1 MVHRSLWAI
10 GFAAL
15 ALATACAQ
23 DEALPQPG
31 GNAAAAGATSPSGS
45 SPSSQPLPTDTSQQG
60 GGDVPL
66 TPVNPVSA
74 NPLPPL
80 PKLEL
85 DTSKQY
91 EPVLPPLPSSESS
104 ALFGPQI
111 FVRKF
116 EFTGNTVY
124 DSGTLEKAV
133 QAFTGRSINSEDLE
147 AARQTITL
155 FYVSHGYINSGA
167 LLPDQD
173 PKDGIIHMTVTEGQ
187 LTEITIKGNHWF
199 QSWWLRNEMRRA
211 AGSPLNFNRL
221 KEGMQVLR
229 ENPTIAQVNAELQP
243 AGAPGESQL
252 EIEVKDAA
260 PFRFSVEVNNYR
272 PPSVGSTIAQAHAAD
287 LNLTGNN
294 DPLSVTYGI
303 ATSDIGG
310 YEFSDLDNIAG
321 DYRFPISPWG
331 TTMEVSADRT
341 NSGIIEAPFNQLA
354 IVSKLTE
361 YHLALHQP
369 VFETPKDSLILTAE
383 IDSRRNTTT
392 LFGEPFSL
400 SPGAFNGVED
410 VTVPRFIQEFVDRGT
425 DHVFSVR
432 SQFSMGIDAF
442 HATINAGPP
451 DGHFFDWL
459 GQTQYVR
466 RIGDSNNLII
476 ARLSGQVAD
485 RPLLSVEQL
494 ELGGISSVRGYLE
507 NQALT
512 DNGVIASLEG
522 RIPIWED
529 KTHNPLLSVAPF
541 TDFGVGWD
549 NVEHGPMA
557 AGTTDLGR
565 QGVALPSAGVG
576 LLFNPCKYMS
586 GQIYWGYGFN
596 RRQVPDGNSLQYE
609 GIEFSVSII
618 AL

>member
-1 MVHRSLWAI
+1 MIKEALFSI
-10 GFAAL
+10 SFTAL
-15 ALATACAQ
+15 ALSLAHAQ
-23 DEALPQPG
+23 EEPLPGPG
-31 GNAAAAGATSPSGS
+31 AIANPAADTTPAGGT
-45 SPSSQPLPTDTSQQG
+45 PSSQPLPTAGDQG

-66 TPVNPVSA
+66 TPVNPVPS

-80 PKLEL
+80 PKLEF

-91 EPVLPPLPSSESS
+91 EPVLPALPDTESNP
-104 ALFGPQI
+104 LFGPQI
-111 FVRKF
+111 YVGQFI
-116 EFTGNTVY
+116 FTGNTVY
-124 DSGTLEKAV
+124 SSGTLAQVVAKY
-133 QAFTGRSINSEDLE
+133 TGRKIDSEELE

-167 LLPDQD
+167 ILPDQD
-173 PKDGIIHMTVTEGQ
+173 PKDGIIHLTVVEGQ
-187 LTEITIKGNHWF
+187 LTTISITGNNWF
-199 QSWWLRNEMRRA
+199 QTWWLRNEMRQA

-243 AGAPGESQL
+243 GGAPGESEL
-252 EIEVKDAA
+252 KMEVKDSQ
-260 PFRFSVEVNNYR
+260 PFRASIEVNNYR
-272 PPSVGSTIAQAHAAD
+272 PPSVGSTIAQAHIAD

-294 DPLSVTYGI
+294 DALNLTYGI

-310 YEFSDLDNIAG
+310 YEFSGLDNIAG
-321 DYRFPISPWG
+321 DYRFPISPWR
-331 TTMEVSADRT
+331 TTMEISADRT
-341 NSGIIEAPFNQLA
+341 NSGIIEAPFNQLN
-354 IVSKLTE
+354 IESKLTE
-361 YHLALHQP
+361 FHFALHQP

-392 LFGEPFSL
+392 LFGQPFSL

-432 SQFSMGIDAF
+432 SQFSYGIDAF
-442 HATINAGPP
+442 HATINAGSP

-476 ARLSGQVAD
+476 ARLSGQIAD

-512 DNGVIASLEG
+512 DNGVIGSLEA

-529 KTHNPLLSVAPF
+529 KDHNPLLQVAPF
-541 TDFGVGWD
+541 TDCGLGWD
-549 NVEHGPMA
+549 NVVTYGPKA
-557 AGTTDLGR
+557 PGTTNLG
-565 QGVALPSAGVG
+565 QQSVVLPSAGVG
-576 LLFNPCKYMS
+576 LLFNPCKYVS
-586 GQIYWGYGFN
+586 GQIYWGYGF
-596 RRQVPDGNSLQYE
+596 RRSQVPDGNGLQYQ
-609 GIEFSVSII
+609 GIEFSVSFN

>member
-1 MVHRSLWAI
+1 MVPRAI
-10 GFAAL
+10 FILGLMAL
-15 ALATACAQ
+15 IFSTARAQ
-23 DEALPQPG
+23 NEPLPQPG
-31 GNAAAAGATSPSGS
+31 GTPSAGATTSSGS
-45 SPSSQPLPTDTSQQG
+45 SPSSQPLPTTPGDQG
-60 GGDVPL
+60 GGDIPL
-66 TPVNPVSA
+66 TPVNPVTA

-80 PKLEL
+80 PKLEI

-91 EPVLPPLPSSESS
+91 EPVLPSLPSSESS
-104 ALFGPQI
+104 VLFGPQLY
-111 FVRKF
+111 VRKF
-116 EFTGNTVY
+116 VFTGNTVY
-124 DSGTLEKAV
+124 DSATLEKVVA
-133 QAFTGRSINSEDLE
+133 AYTGRKIDTQELE
-147 AARQTITL
+147 TARQTLTL

-173 PKDGIIHMTVTEGQ
+173 PKDGIIHMTIVEGQ
-187 LTEITIKGNHWF
+187 LTEINVTGNNWF
-199 QSWWLRNEMRRA
+199 QTWWLRNQMRQA
-211 AGSPLNFNRL
+211 AGSPLNFNSL

-243 AGAPGESQL
+243 AGAPGQSQL
-252 EIEVKDAA
+252 KMEVKDSI
-260 PFRFSVEVNNYR
+260 PFRFSVEINNYR
-272 PPSVGSTIAQAHAAD
+272 PPSVGSTIAQVHASD

-294 DPLSVTYGI
+294 DPLSLTYGI
-303 ATSDIGG
+303 ATSDMDG
-310 YEFSDLDNIAG
+310 YEFSGLDNIAG
-321 DYRFPISPWG
+321 DYRFPVSPWG
-331 TTMEVSADRT
+331 TTMEIGADRT
-341 NSGIIEAPFNQLA
+341 NSGIVEAPFNQLA

-369 VFETPKDSLILTAE
+369 VFETPKDSLILTSE

-410 VTVPRFIQEFVDRGT
+410 VTVARFIQEFVDRDT
-425 DHVFSVR
+425 DHVFSAR
-432 SQFSMGIDAF
+432 SQFSVGINAF

-451 DGHFFDWL
+451 DGNFFDWL

-466 RIGDSNNLII
+466 RLGDTDNLIV
-476 ARLSGQVAD
+476 ARFSGQLAD

-507 NQALT
+507 NQSLT

-522 RIPIWED
+522 RIPVWED
-529 KTHNPLLSVAPF
+529 KNHNPELSVAPF
-541 TDFGVGWD
+541 TDFGLGWD
-549 NVEHGPMA
+549 NVEHGA
-557 AGTTDLGR
+557 VAVGTTDIGR

-576 LLFNPCKYMS
+576 LLFNPWKYMS

-596 RRQVPDGNSLQYE
+596 RRQVPGGNSLQND
-609 GIEFSVSII
+609 GIEFSISYI